1 MYRIA
6 EASGGTFSFIEDASS
21 IQDAF
26 AQCIG
31 GLLSVVAQETHITL
45 ESANHAVKISG
56 IKSGSYESCVENS
69 GLNGSIDVGDLYAD
83 EQRSFL
89 LFVNVPRS
97 SIPGTTK
104 LIKVKTLNG
113 VG

>member
-1 MYRIA
+1 MHQIA
-6 EASGGTFSFIEDASS
+6 EASHGTYSFIEDASS

-45 ESANHAVKISG
+45 ESANHGVKISG
-56 IKSGSYESCVENS
+56 IKSGSYESSVENG
-69 GLNGSIDVGDLYAD
+69 GLSGSIDVGNLYAD

-89 LFVNVPRS
+89 LFVNVPMS
-97 SIPGTTK
+97 GIQGTTK
-104 LIKVKTLNG
+104 LIKVKTLI
-113 VG
+113 